1 MSRRYTA
8 QDMRE
13 IAERMSDY
21 ESGRFGLEL
30 YGLRTNSIESE
41 ATDDVASMLR
51 QAADDMEREEKRE
64 RKYEVARAVMDAGKK
79 EDK

>member
-8 QDMRE
+8 QEMRN
-13 IAERMSDY
+13 AAN
-21 ESGRFGLEL
+21 RFAFEEDSSRPG
-30 YGLRTNSIESE
+30 TI
-41 ATDDVASMLR
+41 VAMLR
-51 QAADDMEREEKRE
+51 QAADDMEREEKLE